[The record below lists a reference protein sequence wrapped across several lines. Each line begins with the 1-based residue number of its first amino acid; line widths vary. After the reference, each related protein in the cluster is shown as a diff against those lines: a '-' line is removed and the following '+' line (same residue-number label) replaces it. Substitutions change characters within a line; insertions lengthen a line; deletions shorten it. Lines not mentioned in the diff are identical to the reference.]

1 MVWGMDG
8 SAVTEGLRSLRA
20 GVDALLS
27 GSLAGL
33 ASGEVTRLL
42 VEVEVARRRLDAFD
56 QVVVAEVEQR
66 GLAGE
71 YARART
77 SDLLVS
83 LLRISPGEAKARLAR
98 TRDFGPRRSVLGEP
112 LPPLLPVAADALR
125 AGELSTGHATV
136 IADCVDRIP
145 AAIAAEAA
153 PVAERM
159 LVTAARHEHPRALA
173 RTAALLLARLDPDGR
188 GPADR
193 DLARRREFSLVKRP
207 DGSSVPHGLLD
218 PETTAAWE
226 VILDSLAAPQPAA
239 DGMPDQRSPGQR
251 RHDALA
257 EAAHRLLRSNTLPA
271 TGGVP
276 VTILARATLTE
287 LTTGAGTASTGHGSP
302 LSITQLLALAGGDA
316 EIIPVVVNQAGGVLG
331 YGRGRRLA
339 SRGQRLALA
348 ARDGGCSFPGCDRP
362 AAWTEVHHIIEWHH
376 GGDTDLE
383 NMCLI
388 CRYHHREFAKRGWQV
403 RMATDGLP
411 EWIPP
416 PWLDPDQ
423 QPRRNTAHHLPEI
436 DFRTT
441 A

>member
-1 MVWGMDG
+1 
-8 SAVTEGLRSLRA
+8 
-20 GVDALLS
+20 
-27 GSLAGL
+27 
-33 ASGEVTRLL
+33 
-42 VEVEVARRRLDAFD
+42 
-56 QVVVAEVEQR
+56 
-66 GLAGE
+66 
-71 YARART
+71 
-77 SDLLVS
+77 
-83 LLRISPGEAKARLAR
+83 
-98 TRDFGPRRSVLGEP
+98 
-112 LPPLLPVAADALR
+112 
-125 AGELSTGHATV
+125 
-136 IADCVDRIP
+136 
-145 AAIAAEAA
+145 
-153 PVAERM
+153 
-159 LVTAARHEHPRALA
+159 
-173 RTAALLLARLDPDGR
+173 
-188 GPADR
+188 
-193 DLARRREFSLVKRP
+193 
-207 DGSSVPHGLLD
+207 VPHGLLD